1 MSDQPKR
8 YRLTVTVDADSFE
21 DVSEALREVVYR
33 LDLFED
39 TARTGGHEDNYR
51 CHSADY
57 EFRLAVQL

>member
-1 MSDQPKR
+1 M
-8 YRLTVTVDADSFE
+8 DADSFE